1 MVDSRK
7 CRVIRSSHRVL
18 QNYEKEL
25 IEAALAESNGKV
37 SGLNG
42 AAAKFGIPRS
52 TLDMKIEQLKI
63 KKYSI
68 R

>member
-7 CRVIRSSHRVL
+7 CRVRSSHRAL
-18 QNYEKEL
+18 QNYENEL
-25 IEAALAESNGKV
+25 IEAALAESKGKV
-37 SGLNG
+37 AGPNG
-42 AAAKFGIPRS
+42 AAAKLGIPRS
-52 TLDMKIEQLKI
+52 TLDVKIKHLKI

>member
-7 CRVIRSSHRVL
+7 CRVIRSSHRDL

-25 IEAALAESNGKV
+25 IEATLAESDGKV
-37 SGLNG
+37 AGPNG
-42 AAAKFGIPRS
+42 AAAKLGIPRS
-52 TLDMKIEQLKI
+52 TLDMKIKRLKI
-63 KKYSI
+63 KKYSL